1 MWRRIEVSHLTERE
15 KLIELIKQKQDGGSK
30 YEGHIMHETKCSNA
44 ELADFLLENGIIT
57 LPCKLYDTIYLIVKG
72 KAEVFEATV
81 RRFSINHKCE
91 LIIVIEHQE
100 DGWFKSGNYK
110 WSSFGK
116 WVFLNKKEAERKLRG
131 E

>member
-1 MWRRIEVSHLTERE
+1 MTERE
-15 KLIELIKQKQDGGSK
+15 RLIQIIGEIKSYEYGGMAK
-30 YEGHIMHETKCSNA
+30 VTDEG
-44 ELADFLLENGIIT
+44 LADYLLKNGVVT
-57 LPCKLYDTIYLIVKG
+57 LPCKLYDTVYLIVKG
-72 KAEVFEATV
+72 KAEVFEAKV

-116 WVFLNKKEAERKLRG
+116 WVFLNKKEAEKALNDQKK
-131 E
+131 

>member
-1 MWRRIEVSHLTERE
+1 MTERE
-15 KLIELIKQKQDGGSK
+15 RLIDLIKQKQDGGTK
-30 YEGHIMHETKCSNA
+30 YGDHILHETKCSNA
-44 ELADFLLENGIIT
+44 ELADFLLENGVIS
-57 LPCKLYDTIYLIVKG
+57 LPCKLYDTVYLIVKG

-81 RRFSINHKCE
+81 RRFSINQKCE
-91 LIIVIEHQE
+91 LIIVIEHKE
-100 DGWFKSGNYK
+100 DGWFKTGNYK

>member
-1 MWRRIEVSHLTERE
+1 MTERE
-15 KLIELIKQKQDGGSK
+15 RLIELIKSDSCESPMLCDPNCK
-30 YEGHIMHETKCSNA
+30 YANLKRCYEERT
-44 ELADFLLENGIIT
+44 ADYLLENGVIV

-91 LIIVIEHQE
+91 LIIVIEHHE
-100 DGWFKSGNYK
+100 DGWCKSGNYK

-116 WVFLNKKEAERKLRG
+116 WVFLNKKDAERKLRG

>member
-1 MWRRIEVSHLTERE
+1 MTERD
-15 KLIELIKQKQDGGSK
+15 KLIELIKQKQDGGTK
-30 YEGHIMHETKCSNA
+30 YVDHILHETKCSNA
-44 ELADFLLENGIIT
+44 ELADFLLENGVIS
-57 LPCKLYDTIYLIVKG
+57 LPCKLYDTVYLIVKG

-81 RRFSINHKCE
+81 RRFSINQKCE

-116 WVFLNKKEAERKLRG
+116 WVFLNKKDAERKLRG